1 MMELISAHNERHIGE
16 MIMDR
21 KILAVVLSF
30 LVLFTASCNN
40 VNKTDLESDEPTGRE
55 RSITESVS
63 ESTYETRYC
72 EICGSSCEY
81 GDENWDYIS
90 RYGMCRSCYTF
101 QSEAQEEMDDSE
113 ERWAEE
119 NGYIEADYNPAD
131 YNVFAFFVNDHTV
144 QFVNHGDEPW
154 QFDES
159 CTLLI
164 RLGRKFWYVDPVEDA
179 QFNDTVHVLAPDS
192 SIYIDCDLSIYGD
205 LTGGYYNL
213 VYGDIGDG
221 AIGYSAIFSVHYG
234 EISITGYGGYPS
246 IPALDRLL
254 VIYGEFREL
263 QESDDY
269 IRADN
274 DYRIDMTQRL
284 IDELATDGYYTDNPG
299 YPLVRDYPFPIIDI
313 ESVELVDNE
322 EETVFY
328 FDTIDGYPAV
338 FEISSC

>member
-1 MMELISAHNERHIGE
+1 M
-16 MIMDR
+16 
-21 KILAVVLSF
+21 
-30 LVLFTASCNN
+30 
-40 VNKTDLESDEPTGRE
+40 
-55 RSITESVS
+55 
-63 ESTYETRYC
+63 
-72 EICGSSCEY
+72 
-81 GDENWDYIS
+81 
-90 RYGMCRSCYTF
+90 
-101 QSEAQEEMDDSE
+101 
-113 ERWAEE
+113 
-119 NGYIEADYNPAD
+119 
-131 YNVFAFFVNDHTV
+131 
-144 QFVNHGDEPW
+144 
-154 QFDES
+154 
-159 CTLLI
+159 
-164 RLGRKFWYVDPVEDA
+164 
-179 QFNDTVHVLAPDS
+179 
-192 SIYIDCDLSIYGD
+192 
-205 LTGGYYNL
+205 
-213 VYGDIGDG
+213 
-221 AIGYSAIFSVHYG
+221 FSVHYG